1 MKDFEYIITIDGR
14 GIVNV
19 YKVNKEDVD
28 DFVLD
33 KAESGYLVSVVTNG
47 VITDNNICFQIED
60 GKIEK

>member
-1 MKDFEYIITIDGR
+1 MKDFEYVITIDGR

-19 YKVNKEDVD
+19 YKVSKEDVD

-47 VITDNNICFQIED
+47 EVIGNKICFQIEV
-60 GKIEK
+60 GKVEK